1 MRAPDTLVMSVSNMS
16 CASCAGRVD
25 KALWQ
30 LPGVLAVDVNLA
42 TETVQVTYTPD
53 LASRADFI
61 AASTAAG
68 YAAQEHSEDSH
79 GQVQARKQQLAEA
92 YGRRSRLAAFLAAP
106 VIILGMGGHILP
118 GFERLIADV
127 IGQKANWIIQCIFA
141 TAVLFGPGL
150 DFYRRGFPALWRG
163 APDMNSLVALGT
175 GAAYAFSLIA
185 TFLPQILP
193 EGVSGVYYEPASLI
207 VVLILFGR
215 DLENR
220 AKGRTGKAIQSL
232 LGLRVKTAQVR
243 RAGEFVDCPIEEIVV
258 GDVLSLRPGER
269 VAVDGVVHEGSSY
282 IDESMITGEPRPVEK
297 STGAALTAGTVNG
310 MGHVIYEARR
320 VGHDTTL
327 SQIIQLV
334 EQAQGAKLPIKAL
347 VDRLTLWFVPMVLTL
362 SFVTVTV
369 WMIWGPAPALPYA
382 LVAGVCVLIIA
393 CPCAMGLATPTSIM
407 VGTGRAAEMGVLFC
421 KGDALQLLADVDVI
435 AFDKTGTLTRGQPVL
450 TDLDVADGLG
460 RRAALQV
467 MASVEQ
473 GSDHPIA
480 RAIVMAAAEEGL
492 DLLPIQDGQTYAG
505 LGLSAH
511 VAGEE
516 VILGTERFMRERGID
531 VKGYHGSAEALASQG
546 KSVIFAARAGQVIAL
561 AGVSDALK
569 PSTQGAIARLK
580 AAGITV
586 VMLTGDRR
594 DAALQIAADLGIDQ
608 VHAELLPADKS
619 RVLAELKTKARQSA
633 FVGDGINDAPAL
645 AAADIGIALGTGT
658 DVAVESADIVL
669 MSGDL
674 LGVVNAIEMSRLTLR
689 NIKQNL
695 FWAFGY
701 NVALIP
707 VAADIKTIS
716 ALSTATS
723 VPVPNAMPMSAAASA
738 GASLMPSPTNANWR
752 ALVFSSAK
760 TRLLSAGSNSA

>member
-92 YGRRSRLAAFLAAP
+92 YGRRSRLAVFLAAP

-185 TFLPQILP
+185 TFLPQVLP

-243 RAGEFVDCPIEEIVV
+243 RAGEFVECPIEEIVV
-258 GDVLSLRPGER
+258 GDVLGLRPGER
-269 VAVDGVVHEGSSY
+269 VAVDGVVYEGSSY

-362 SFVTVTV
+362 AFVTVTV

-407 VGTGRAAEMGVLFC
+407 VGTGRAAEMGVLFR

-569 PSTQGAIARLK
+569 PSTQGAIAQLK

-619 RVLAELKTKARQSA
+619 RVLAELKTKARQLA

-707 VAADIKTIS
+707 VAAGALYPAFGMLLSPILAAAAM
-716 ALSTATS
+716 ALSSIFVLA
-723 VPVPNAMPMSAAASA
+723 NALRLRYVRAA
-738 GASLMPSPTNANWR
+738 R
-752 ALVFSSAK
+752 
-760 TRLLSAGSNSA
+760 

>member
-25 KALWQ
+25 KALRQ

-42 TETVQVTYTPD
+42 TETAQVTYTPD

-185 TFLPQILP
+185 TFLPQVLP

-243 RAGEFVDCPIEEIVV
+243 RAGEFVECPIEEIVV

-407 VGTGRAAEMGVLFC
+407 VGTGRAAEMGVLFR

-619 RVLAELKTKARQSA
+619 RVLAELKTKARQLA

-707 VAADIKTIS
+707 VAAGALYPAFGMLLSPILAAAAM
-716 ALSTATS
+716 ALSSIFVLA
-723 VPVPNAMPMSAAASA
+723 NALRLRYVRAA
-738 GASLMPSPTNANWR
+738 R
-752 ALVFSSAK
+752 
-760 TRLLSAGSNSA
+760 

>member
-42 TETVQVTYTPD
+42 TETVQVTYTPG

-92 YGRRSRLAAFLAAP
+92 YGRRSRLAVFLAAP

-193 EGVSGVYYEPASLI
+193 EGVSGVYYEHASLI
-207 VVLILFGR
+207 VVLIIFGR

-243 RAGEFVDCPIEEIVV
+243 RAGEFVECPIEEIVV

-347 VDRLTLWFVPMVLTL
+347 VDRLTLWFVPMVLIL
-362 SFVTVTV
+362 AFVTVTV

-407 VGTGRAAEMGVLFC
+407 VGTGRAAEMGVLFR

-569 PSTQGAIARLK
+569 PSTQGAIAQLK

-619 RVLAELKTKARQSA
+619 RVLAELKTKARQLA

-707 VAADIKTIS
+707 VAAGALYPAFGMLLSPILAAAAM
-716 ALSTATS
+716 ALSSIFVLA
-723 VPVPNAMPMSAAASA
+723 NALRLRYVRAA
-738 GASLMPSPTNANWR
+738 R
-752 ALVFSSAK
+752 
-760 TRLLSAGSNSA
+760 

>member
-1 MRAPDTLVMSVSNMS
+1 
-16 CASCAGRVD
+16 
-25 KALWQ
+25 
-30 LPGVLAVDVNLA
+30 
-42 TETVQVTYTPD
+42 
-53 LASRADFI
+53 
-61 AASTAAG
+61 
-68 YAAQEHSEDSH
+68 
-79 GQVQARKQQLAEA
+79 
-92 YGRRSRLAAFLAAP
+92 
-106 VIILGMGGHILP
+106 
-118 GFERLIADV
+118 
-127 IGQKANWIIQCIFA
+127 
-141 TAVLFGPGL
+141 
-150 DFYRRGFPALWRG
+150 
-163 APDMNSLVALGT
+163 
-175 GAAYAFSLIA
+175 
-185 TFLPQILP
+185 
-193 EGVSGVYYEPASLI
+193 

-243 RAGEFVDCPIEEIVV
+243 RAGKFVECPIEEIVV

-362 SFVTVTV
+362 AFVTVTV

-407 VGTGRAAEMGVLFC
+407 VGTGRAAEMGVLFR

-531 VKGYHGSAEALASQG
+531 VKGYHASAEALASQG

-619 RVLAELKTKARQSA
+619 RVLAELKTKARQLA

-707 VAADIKTIS
+707 VAAGALYPAFGMLLSPILAAAAM
-716 ALSTATS
+716 ALSSIFVLA
-723 VPVPNAMPMSAAASA
+723 NALRLRYVRAA
-738 GASLMPSPTNANWR
+738 R
-752 ALVFSSAK
+752 
-760 TRLLSAGSNSA
+760 

>member
-25 KALWQ
+25 KALRQ

-42 TETVQVTYTPD
+42 TETAQVTYTPD

-61 AASTAAG
+61 VASTAAG
-68 YAAQEHSEDSH
+68 YAAQEHSEDNH

-92 YGRRSRLAAFLAAP
+92 YSRRSRLAAFLAAP

-185 TFLPQILP
+185 TFLPQVLP

-243 RAGEFVDCPIEEIVV
+243 RAGEFVECPIEEIIV

-362 SFVTVTV
+362 AFVTVTV

-407 VGTGRAAEMGVLFC
+407 VGTGRAAEMGVLFR

-531 VKGYHGSAEALASQG
+531 VKEYHGSAEALASQG

-619 RVLAELKTKARQSA
+619 RVLAELKTKARQLA

-707 VAADIKTIS
+707 VAAGALYPAFGMLLSPILAAAAM
-716 ALSTATS
+716 ALSSIFVLA
-723 VPVPNAMPMSAAASA
+723 NALRLRYVRAA
-738 GASLMPSPTNANWR
+738 R
-752 ALVFSSAK
+752 
-760 TRLLSAGSNSA
+760 

>member
-25 KALWQ
+25 KALRQ

-42 TETVQVTYTPD
+42 TETAQVTYTPD

-185 TFLPQILP
+185 TFLPQVLP

-362 SFVTVTV
+362 AFVTVTV

-407 VGTGRAAEMGVLFC
+407 VGTGRAAEMGVLFR

-619 RVLAELKTKARQSA
+619 RVLAELKTKARQLA

-707 VAADIKTIS
+707 VAAGALYPAFGMLLSPILAAAAM
-716 ALSTATS
+716 ALSSIFVLA
-723 VPVPNAMPMSAAASA
+723 NALRLRYVRAA
-738 GASLMPSPTNANWR
+738 R
-752 ALVFSSAK
+752 
-760 TRLLSAGSNSA
+760 

>member
-68 YAAQEHSEDSH
+68 YAAQQHSEDSH

-92 YGRRSRLAAFLAAP
+92 YGRRSRLAVFLAAP
-106 VIILGMGGHILP
+106 VIILGMGGHVLP

-243 RAGEFVDCPIEEIVV
+243 RAGKFVECPIEEIVV

-297 STGAALTAGTVNG
+297 STGVALTAGTVNG

-362 SFVTVTV
+362 AFVTVTV

-407 VGTGRAAEMGVLFC
+407 VGTGRAAEMGVLFR

-569 PSTQGAIARLK
+569 PSTQGAIAQLK

-619 RVLAELKTKARQSA
+619 RVLAELKTKARQLA

-707 VAADIKTIS
+707 VAAGALYPAFGMLLSPILAAAAM
-716 ALSTATS
+716 ALSSIFVLA
-723 VPVPNAMPMSAAASA
+723 NALRLRYVRAA
-738 GASLMPSPTNANWR
+738 R
-752 ALVFSSAK
+752 
-760 TRLLSAGSNSA
+760 

>member
-1 MRAPDTLVMSVSNMS
+1 MRAPNTFVMSVSNMS

-25 KALWQ
+25 KALRQ

-42 TETVQVTYTPD
+42 TETAQVTYTPD

-92 YGRRSRLAAFLAAP
+92 YGRRSRLAVFLAAP
-106 VIILGMGGHILP
+106 VIILGMGGHVLP

-362 SFVTVTV
+362 AFVTVTV

-407 VGTGRAAEMGVLFC
+407 VGTGRAAEMGVLFR

-569 PSTQGAIARLK
+569 PSTQGAIAQLK

-619 RVLAELKTKARQSA
+619 RVLAELKTKARQLA

-707 VAADIKTIS
+707 VAAGALYPAFGMLLSPILAAAAM
-716 ALSTATS
+716 ALSSIFVLA
-723 VPVPNAMPMSAAASA
+723 NALRLRYVRAA
-738 GASLMPSPTNANWR
+738 R
-752 ALVFSSAK
+752 
-760 TRLLSAGSNSA
+760 

>member
-185 TFLPQILP
+185 TFLPQVLP

-243 RAGEFVDCPIEEIVV
+243 RAGEFVECPIEEIVV

-362 SFVTVTV
+362 AFVTVTV

-407 VGTGRAAEMGVLFC
+407 VGTGRAAEMGVLFR

-569 PSTQGAIARLK
+569 PSTQGAIAQLK

-619 RVLAELKTKARQSA
+619 RVLAELKTKARQLA

-707 VAADIKTIS
+707 VAAGALYPAFGMLLSPILAAAAM
-716 ALSTATS
+716 ALSSIFVLA
-723 VPVPNAMPMSAAASA
+723 NALRLRYVRAA
-738 GASLMPSPTNANWR
+738 R
-752 ALVFSSAK
+752 
-760 TRLLSAGSNSA
+760 

>member
-25 KALWQ
+25 KALRQ

-42 TETVQVTYTPD
+42 TETVQVTYTPG

-92 YGRRSRLAAFLAAP
+92 YGRRSRLAVFLAAP

-118 GFERLIADV
+118 GSERLIADV

-185 TFLPQILP
+185 TFLPQVLP

-243 RAGEFVDCPIEEIVV
+243 RAGEFVECPIEEIVV

-347 VDRLTLWFVPMVLTL
+347 VDRLTLWFVPMVLIL
-362 SFVTVTV
+362 AFVTVTV

-407 VGTGRAAEMGVLFC
+407 VGTGRAAEMGVLFR

-569 PSTQGAIARLK
+569 PSTQGAIAQLK

-619 RVLAELKTKARQSA
+619 RVLAELKTKARQLA

-707 VAADIKTIS
+707 VAAGALYPAFGMLLSPILAAAAM
-716 ALSTATS
+716 ALSSIFVLA
-723 VPVPNAMPMSAAASA
+723 NALRLRYVRAA
-738 GASLMPSPTNANWR
+738 R
-752 ALVFSSAK
+752 
-760 TRLLSAGSNSA
+760 

>member
-1 MRAPDTLVMSVSNMS
+1 
-16 CASCAGRVD
+16 
-25 KALWQ
+25 
-30 LPGVLAVDVNLA
+30 
-42 TETVQVTYTPD
+42 
-53 LASRADFI
+53 
-61 AASTAAG
+61 
-68 YAAQEHSEDSH
+68 
-79 GQVQARKQQLAEA
+79 
-92 YGRRSRLAAFLAAP
+92 
-106 VIILGMGGHILP
+106 
-118 GFERLIADV
+118 
-127 IGQKANWIIQCIFA
+127 
-141 TAVLFGPGL
+141 
-150 DFYRRGFPALWRG
+150 
-163 APDMNSLVALGT
+163 
-175 GAAYAFSLIA
+175 
-185 TFLPQILP
+185 
-193 EGVSGVYYEPASLI
+193 PASLI

-362 SFVTVTV
+362 AFVTVTV

-407 VGTGRAAEMGVLFC
+407 VGTGRAAEMGVLFR

-492 DLLPIQDGQTYAG
+492 DLLPSQDGQTYAG

-569 PSTQGAIARLK
+569 PSTQGAIAQLK

-619 RVLAELKTKARQSA
+619 RVLAELKTKARQLA

-707 VAADIKTIS
+707 VAAGALYPAFGMLLSPILAAAAM
-716 ALSTATS
+716 ALSSIFVLA
-723 VPVPNAMPMSAAASA
+723 NALRLRYVRAA
-738 GASLMPSPTNANWR
+738 R
-752 ALVFSSAK
+752 
-760 TRLLSAGSNSA
+760 

>member
-1 MRAPDTLVMSVSNMS
+1 
-16 CASCAGRVD
+16 VD

-92 YGRRSRLAAFLAAP
+92 YGRRSRLAVFLAAP
-106 VIILGMGGHILP
+106 VIILGMGGHVLP

-243 RAGEFVDCPIEEIVV
+243 RAGKFVECPIEEIVV

-362 SFVTVTV
+362 AFVTVTV

-407 VGTGRAAEMGVLFC
+407 VGTGRAAEMGVLFR

-569 PSTQGAIARLK
+569 PSTQGAIAQLK

-619 RVLAELKTKARQSA
+619 RVLAELKTKARQLA

-707 VAADIKTIS
+707 VAAGALYPAFGMLLSPILAAAAM
-716 ALSTATS
+716 ALSSIFVLA
-723 VPVPNAMPMSAAASA
+723 NALRLRYVRAA
-738 GASLMPSPTNANWR
+738 R
-752 ALVFSSAK
+752 
-760 TRLLSAGSNSA
+760 

>member
-25 KALWQ
+25 KALRQ

-42 TETVQVTYTPD
+42 TETAQVTYTPD

-185 TFLPQILP
+185 TFLPQVLP

-362 SFVTVTV
+362 AFVTVTV

-407 VGTGRAAEMGVLFC
+407 VGTGRAAEMGVLFR

-516 VILGTERFMRERGID
+516 VILGTERFMRERGLD

-569 PSTQGAIARLK
+569 PSTQGAIAQLK

-619 RVLAELKTKARQSA
+619 RVLAELKTKARQLA

-707 VAADIKTIS
+707 VAAGALYPAFGMLLSPILAAAAM
-716 ALSTATS
+716 ALSSIFVLA
-723 VPVPNAMPMSAAASA
+723 NALRLRYVRAA
-738 GASLMPSPTNANWR
+738 R
-752 ALVFSSAK
+752 
-760 TRLLSAGSNSA
+760 

>member
-42 TETVQVTYTPD
+42 TETVQVTYTPG

-92 YGRRSRLAAFLAAP
+92 YGRRSRLAVFLAAP

-185 TFLPQILP
+185 TFLPQVLP

-243 RAGEFVDCPIEEIVV
+243 RAGEFVECPIEEIVV

-347 VDRLTLWFVPMVLTL
+347 VDRLTLWFVPMVLIL
-362 SFVTVTV
+362 AFVTVTV

-407 VGTGRAAEMGVLFC
+407 VGTGRAAEMGVLFR

-569 PSTQGAIARLK
+569 PSTQGAIAQLK

-619 RVLAELKTKARQSA
+619 RVLAELKTKARQLA

-689 NIKQNL
+689 NIEQNL

-707 VAADIKTIS
+707 VAAGALYPAFGMLLSPILAAAAM
-716 ALSTATS
+716 ALSSIFVLA
-723 VPVPNAMPMSAAASA
+723 NALRLRYVRAA
-738 GASLMPSPTNANWR
+738 R
-752 ALVFSSAK
+752 
-760 TRLLSAGSNSA
+760 

>member
-1 MRAPDTLVMSVSNMS
+1 
-16 CASCAGRVD
+16 
-25 KALWQ
+25 
-30 LPGVLAVDVNLA
+30 
-42 TETVQVTYTPD
+42 VTYTPD

-362 SFVTVTV
+362 AFATVTV

-407 VGTGRAAEMGVLFC
+407 VGTGRAAEMGVLFR

-460 RRAALQV
+460 RRATLQV

-492 DLLPIQDGQTYAG
+492 ELLPIQDGQTYAG

-531 VKGYHGSAEALASQG
+531 VKGYHASAEALASQG

-619 RVLAELKTKARQSA
+619 RVLAELKTKARQLA

-707 VAADIKTIS
+707 VAAGALYPAFGMLLSPILAAAAM
-716 ALSTATS
+716 ALSSIFVLA
-723 VPVPNAMPMSAAASA
+723 NALRLRYVRAA
-738 GASLMPSPTNANWR
+738 R
-752 ALVFSSAK
+752 
-760 TRLLSAGSNSA
+760 

>member
-25 KALWQ
+25 KALRQ

-42 TETVQVTYTPD
+42 TETAQVTYTPD

-92 YGRRSRLAAFLAAP
+92 YGRRSRLAVFLAAP

-185 TFLPQILP
+185 TFLPQVLP

-362 SFVTVTV
+362 AFVTVTV

-407 VGTGRAAEMGVLFC
+407 VGTGRAAEMGVLFR

-531 VKGYHGSAEALASQG
+531 MKGYHASAEALASQG

-569 PSTQGAIARLK
+569 PSTQGAIAQLK

-619 RVLAELKTKARQSA
+619 RVLAELKTKARQLA

-707 VAADIKTIS
+707 VAAGALYPAFGMLLSPILAAAAM
-716 ALSTATS
+716 ALSSIFVLA
-723 VPVPNAMPMSAAASA
+723 NALRLRYVRAA
-738 GASLMPSPTNANWR
+738 R
-752 ALVFSSAK
+752 
-760 TRLLSAGSNSA
+760 

>member
-92 YGRRSRLAAFLAAP
+92 YGRRSRLAVFLAAP

-185 TFLPQILP
+185 TFLPQVLP

-243 RAGEFVDCPIEEIVV
+243 RAGEFVKCPIEEIVV

-347 VDRLTLWFVPMVLTL
+347 VDRLTLWFVPMVLIL
-362 SFVTVTV
+362 AFVTVTV

-407 VGTGRAAEMGVLFC
+407 VGTGRAAEMGVLFR

-569 PSTQGAIARLK
+569 PSTQGAIAQLK

-619 RVLAELKTKARQSA
+619 RVLAELKTKARQLA

-707 VAADIKTIS
+707 VAAGALYPAFGMLLSPILAAAAM
-716 ALSTATS
+716 ALSSIFVLA
-723 VPVPNAMPMSAAASA
+723 NALRLRYVRAA
-738 GASLMPSPTNANWR
+738 R
-752 ALVFSSAK
+752 
-760 TRLLSAGSNSA
+760 

>member
-92 YGRRSRLAAFLAAP
+92 YGRRSRLAVFLAAP

-243 RAGEFVDCPIEEIVV
+243 RAGEFVECPIEEIVV

-362 SFVTVTV
+362 AFVTVTV

-407 VGTGRAAEMGVLFC
+407 VGTGRAAEMGVLFR

-569 PSTQGAIARLK
+569 PSTQGAIAQLK

-619 RVLAELKTKARQSA
+619 RVLAELKTKARQLA

-707 VAADIKTIS
+707 VAAGALYPAFGMLLSPILAAAAM
-716 ALSTATS
+716 ALSSIFVLA
-723 VPVPNAMPMSAAASA
+723 NALRLRYVRAA
-738 GASLMPSPTNANWR
+738 R
-752 ALVFSSAK
+752 
-760 TRLLSAGSNSA
+760 

>member
-1 MRAPDTLVMSVSNMS
+1 MS

-42 TETVQVTYTPD
+42 TETVQVTYTPG

-92 YGRRSRLAAFLAAP
+92 YGRRSRLAVFLAAP

-185 TFLPQILP
+185 TFLPQVLP

-243 RAGEFVDCPIEEIVV
+243 RAGKFVECPIEEIVV

-362 SFVTVTV
+362 AFVTVTV

-407 VGTGRAAEMGVLFC
+407 VGTGRAAEMGVLFR

-569 PSTQGAIARLK
+569 PSTQGAIAQLK

-619 RVLAELKTKARQSA
+619 RVLAELKTKARQLA

-707 VAADIKTIS
+707 VAAGALYPAFGMLLSPILAAAAM
-716 ALSTATS
+716 ALSSIFVLA
-723 VPVPNAMPMSAAASA
+723 NALRLRYVRAA
-738 GASLMPSPTNANWR
+738 R
-752 ALVFSSAK
+752 
-760 TRLLSAGSNSA
+760 

>member
-1 MRAPDTLVMSVSNMS
+1 
-16 CASCAGRVD
+16 
-25 KALWQ
+25 
-30 LPGVLAVDVNLA
+30 
-42 TETVQVTYTPD
+42 
-53 LASRADFI
+53 
-61 AASTAAG
+61 
-68 YAAQEHSEDSH
+68 
-79 GQVQARKQQLAEA
+79 
-92 YGRRSRLAAFLAAP
+92 
-106 VIILGMGGHILP
+106 
-118 GFERLIADV
+118 
-127 IGQKANWIIQCIFA
+127 
-141 TAVLFGPGL
+141 
-150 DFYRRGFPALWRG
+150 
-163 APDMNSLVALGT
+163 
-175 GAAYAFSLIA
+175 
-185 TFLPQILP
+185 LP

-243 RAGEFVDCPIEEIVV
+243 RAGEFVECPIEEIVV

-347 VDRLTLWFVPMVLTL
+347 VDRLTLWFVPMVLIL
-362 SFVTVTV
+362 AFVTVTV

-407 VGTGRAAEMGVLFC
+407 VGTGRAAEMGVLFR

-569 PSTQGAIARLK
+569 PSTQGAIAQLK

-619 RVLAELKTKARQSA
+619 RVLAELKTKARQLA

-707 VAADIKTIS
+707 VAAGALYPAFGMLLSPILAAAAM
-716 ALSTATS
+716 ALSSIFVLA
-723 VPVPNAMPMSAAASA
+723 NALRLRYVRAA
-738 GASLMPSPTNANWR
+738 R
-752 ALVFSSAK
+752 
-760 TRLLSAGSNSA
+760 

>member
-1 MRAPDTLVMSVSNMS
+1 MSAPDTFVMSVNNMS

-25 KALWQ
+25 KALRQ
-30 LPGVLAVDVNLA
+30 VPGVLAVDVNLA
-42 TETVQVTYTPD
+42 TETAQVTFAPD
-53 LASRADFI
+53 QASRVDFL

-68 YAAQEHSEDSH
+68 YAAQEHSEDNRE
-79 GQVQARKQQLAEA
+79 QVQARKEQRTETC
-92 YGRRSRLAAFLAAP
+92 GRRSRLAAVLAAP
-106 VIILGMGGHILP
+106 VILLGMGGHILP
-118 GFERLIADV
+118 GFETLITAV
-127 IGQKANWIIQCIFA
+127 IGQKVNWIIQCIFA

-243 RAGEFVDCPIEEIVV
+243 RAGEFVECPIEEIVV

-347 VDRLTLWFVPMVLTL
+347 VDRLTLWFVPMVLTVA
-362 SFVTVTV
+362 FVTVTV

-407 VGTGRAAEMGVLFC
+407 VGTGRAAEMGVLFR

-516 VILGTERFMRERGID
+516 VILGTERFMRERGLD

-569 PSTQGAIARLK
+569 PSTQGAIAQLK

-619 RVLAELKTKARQSA
+619 RVLAELKTKARQLA

-707 VAADIKTIS
+707 VEAGALYPAFGMLLSPILAAAAM
-716 ALSTATS
+716 ALSSIFVLA
-723 VPVPNAMPMSAAASA
+723 NALRLRYVRAA
-738 GASLMPSPTNANWR
+738 R
-752 ALVFSSAK
+752 
-760 TRLLSAGSNSA
+760 

>member
-1 MRAPDTLVMSVSNMS
+1 MS

-25 KALWQ
+25 KALRQ

-42 TETVQVTYTPD
+42 TETAQVTYTPD

-106 VIILGMGGHILP
+106 VIILGMGGHVLP

-243 RAGEFVDCPIEEIVV
+243 RAGKFVECPIEEIVV

-362 SFVTVTV
+362 AFVTVTV

-407 VGTGRAAEMGVLFC
+407 VGTGRAAEMGVLFR

-492 DLLPIQDGQTYAG
+492 ELLPIQDGQTYAG

-569 PSTQGAIARLK
+569 PSTQGAIAQLK

-619 RVLAELKTKARQSA
+619 RVLAELKTKARQLA

-707 VAADIKTIS
+707 VAAGALYPAFGMLLSPILAAAAM
-716 ALSTATS
+716 ALSSIFVLA
-723 VPVPNAMPMSAAASA
+723 NALRLRYVRAA
-738 GASLMPSPTNANWR
+738 R
-752 ALVFSSAK
+752 
-760 TRLLSAGSNSA
+760 

>member
-25 KALWQ
+25 KALRQ

-92 YGRRSRLAAFLAAP
+92 YGRRSRLAVFLAAP
-106 VIILGMGGHILP
+106 VIILGMGGHVLP

-185 TFLPQILP
+185 TFLPQVLP

-243 RAGEFVDCPIEEIVV
+243 RAGEFVECPIEEIVV

-362 SFVTVTV
+362 AFVTVTV

-407 VGTGRAAEMGVLFC
+407 VGTGRAAEMGVLFR

-569 PSTQGAIARLK
+569 PSTQWAIAQLK

-619 RVLAELKTKARQSA
+619 RVLAELKTKARQLA

-707 VAADIKTIS
+707 VAAGALYPAFGMLLSPILAAAAM
-716 ALSTATS
+716 ALSSIFVLA
-723 VPVPNAMPMSAAASA
+723 NALRLRYVRAA
-738 GASLMPSPTNANWR
+738 R
-752 ALVFSSAK
+752 
-760 TRLLSAGSNSA
+760 

>member
-1 MRAPDTLVMSVSNMS
+1 M
-16 CASCAGRVD
+16 
-25 KALWQ
+25 
-30 LPGVLAVDVNLA
+30 
-42 TETVQVTYTPD
+42 
-53 LASRADFI
+53 
-61 AASTAAG
+61 
-68 YAAQEHSEDSH
+68 
-79 GQVQARKQQLAEA
+79 QARKQQLAEA
-92 YGRRSRLAAFLAAP
+92 YGRRSRFVAVLAAR
-106 VIILGMGGHILP
+106 VIILGMGGHVLP

-163 APDMNSLVALGT
+163 EPDMNSLVALAT

-185 TFLPQILP
+185 TFLPQVLP

-243 RAGEFVDCPIEEIVV
+243 RAGEFVECPIEEIIV

-407 VGTGRAAEMGVLFC
+407 VGTGRAAEMGVLFR

-516 VILGTERFMRERGID
+516 VILGTERFMRERGLD

-707 VAADIKTIS
+707 VAAGALYPAFGMLLSPILAAAAM
-716 ALSTATS
+716 ALSSIFVLA
-723 VPVPNAMPMSAAASA
+723 NALRLRYVRAA
-738 GASLMPSPTNANWR
+738 R
-752 ALVFSSAK
+752 
-760 TRLLSAGSNSA
+760 

>member
-92 YGRRSRLAAFLAAP
+92 YGRRSRLAVFLAAP
-106 VIILGMGGHILP
+106 VIILGMGGHVLP

-185 TFLPQILP
+185 TFLPQVLP

-362 SFVTVTV
+362 AFVTVTV

-407 VGTGRAAEMGVLFC
+407 VGTGRAAEMGVLFR

-569 PSTQGAIARLK
+569 PSTQGAIAQLK

-619 RVLAELKTKARQSA
+619 RVLAELKTKARQLA

-707 VAADIKTIS
+707 VAAGALYPAFGMLLSPILAAAAM
-716 ALSTATS
+716 ALSSIFVLA
-723 VPVPNAMPMSAAASA
+723 NALRLRYVRAA
-738 GASLMPSPTNANWR
+738 R
-752 ALVFSSAK
+752 
-760 TRLLSAGSNSA
+760 

>member
-42 TETVQVTYTPD
+42 TETVQVTYTPG

-92 YGRRSRLAAFLAAP
+92 YGRRSRLAVFLAAP

-185 TFLPQILP
+185 TFLPQVLP

-232 LGLRVKTAQVR
+232 LGLRMKTAQVR
-243 RAGEFVDCPIEEIVV
+243 RAGEFVECPIEEIVV

-269 VAVDGVVHEGSSY
+269 VAVDGVVHEGSSH

-347 VDRLTLWFVPMVLTL
+347 VDRLTLWFVPMVLIL
-362 SFVTVTV
+362 AFVTVTV

-407 VGTGRAAEMGVLFC
+407 VGTGRAAEMGVLFR

-569 PSTQGAIARLK
+569 PSTQGAIAQLK

-619 RVLAELKTKARQSA
+619 RVLAELKTKARQLA

-707 VAADIKTIS
+707 VAAGALYPAFGMLLSPILAAAAM
-716 ALSTATS
+716 ALSSIFVLA
-723 VPVPNAMPMSAAASA
+723 NALRLRYVRAA
-738 GASLMPSPTNANWR
+738 R
-752 ALVFSSAK
+752 
-760 TRLLSAGSNSA
+760 

>member
-25 KALWQ
+25 KALRQ

-42 TETVQVTYTPD
+42 TETAQVTYTPD

-163 APDMNSLVALGT
+163 APDMNSLVALAT

-185 TFLPQILP
+185 TFLPQVLP

-334 EQAQGAKLPIKAL
+334 EQAQGAKFPIKAL

-362 SFVTVTV
+362 AFVTVTV

-407 VGTGRAAEMGVLFC
+407 VGTGRAAEMGVLFR

-707 VAADIKTIS
+707 VAAGALYPAFGMLLSPILAAAAM
-716 ALSTATS
+716 ALSSIFVLA
-723 VPVPNAMPMSAAASA
+723 NALRLRYVRAA
-738 GASLMPSPTNANWR
+738 R
-752 ALVFSSAK
+752 
-760 TRLLSAGSNSA
+760 

>member
-185 TFLPQILP
+185 TFLPQVLP

-243 RAGEFVDCPIEEIVV
+243 RAGEFVECPIEEIVV
-258 GDVLSLRPGER
+258 GDVLGLRPGER
-269 VAVDGVVHEGSSY
+269 VAVDGVVYEGSSY

-362 SFVTVTV
+362 AFVTVTV

-407 VGTGRAAEMGVLFC
+407 VGTGRAAEMGVLFR

-569 PSTQGAIARLK
+569 PSTQGAIAQLK

-619 RVLAELKTKARQSA
+619 RVLAELKTKARQLA

-707 VAADIKTIS
+707 VAAGALYPAFGMLLSPILAAAAM
-716 ALSTATS
+716 ALSSIFVLA
-723 VPVPNAMPMSAAASA
+723 NALRLRYVRAA
-738 GASLMPSPTNANWR
+738 R
-752 ALVFSSAK
+752 
-760 TRLLSAGSNSA
+760 

>member
-42 TETVQVTYTPD
+42 TETVQVTYTPG

-92 YGRRSRLAAFLAAP
+92 YGRRSRLAVFLAAP

-185 TFLPQILP
+185 TFLPQVLP

-243 RAGEFVDCPIEEIVV
+243 RAGEFVECPIEEIVV

-362 SFVTVTV
+362 AFVTVTV

-407 VGTGRAAEMGVLFC
+407 VGTGRAAEMGVLFR

-569 PSTQGAIARLK
+569 PSTQGAIAQLK

-619 RVLAELKTKARQSA
+619 RVLAELKTKARQLA

-707 VAADIKTIS
+707 VAAGALYPAFGMLLSPILAAAAM
-716 ALSTATS
+716 ALSSIFVLA
-723 VPVPNAMPMSAAASA
+723 NALRLRYVRAA
-738 GASLMPSPTNANWR
+738 R
-752 ALVFSSAK
+752 
-760 TRLLSAGSNSA
+760 

>member
-25 KALWQ
+25 KALRQ

-42 TETVQVTYTPD
+42 TETAQVTYTPD

-185 TFLPQILP
+185 TFLPQVLP

-362 SFVTVTV
+362 AFVTVTV

-407 VGTGRAAEMGVLFC
+407 VGTGRAAEMGVLFR

-516 VILGTERFMRERGID
+516 VILGTERFMREREID

-619 RVLAELKTKARQSA
+619 RVLAELKTKARQLA

-707 VAADIKTIS
+707 VAAGALYPAFGMLLSPILAAAAM
-716 ALSTATS
+716 ALSSIFVLA
-723 VPVPNAMPMSAAASA
+723 NALRLRYVRAA
-738 GASLMPSPTNANWR
+738 R
-752 ALVFSSAK
+752 
-760 TRLLSAGSNSA
+760 

>member
-25 KALWQ
+25 KALRQ

-42 TETVQVTYTPD
+42 TETAQVTYAPD

-61 AASTAAG
+61 VASTAAG

-118 GFERLIADV
+118 GFERLIADA

-185 TFLPQILP
+185 TFLPQVLP

-362 SFVTVTV
+362 AFATVTV

-407 VGTGRAAEMGVLFC
+407 VGTGRAAEMGVLFR

-531 VKGYHGSAEALASQG
+531 VKGYHASAEALASKG

-619 RVLAELKTKARQSA
+619 RVLAELKTKARQLA

-707 VAADIKTIS
+707 VAAGALYPAFGMLLSPILAAAAM
-716 ALSTATS
+716 ALSSIFVLA
-723 VPVPNAMPMSAAASA
+723 NALRLRYVRAA
-738 GASLMPSPTNANWR
+738 R
-752 ALVFSSAK
+752 
-760 TRLLSAGSNSA
+760 

>member
-42 TETVQVTYTPD
+42 TETVQVTYTPG

-92 YGRRSRLAAFLAAP
+92 YGRRSRLAVFLAAP

-185 TFLPQILP
+185 TFLPQVLP

-243 RAGEFVDCPIEEIVV
+243 RAGEFVECPIEEIVV
-258 GDVLSLRPGER
+258 GDVLGLRPGER
-269 VAVDGVVHEGSSY
+269 VAVDGVVYEGSSY

-347 VDRLTLWFVPMVLTL
+347 VDRLTLWFVPMVLIL
-362 SFVTVTV
+362 AFVTVTV

-407 VGTGRAAEMGVLFC
+407 VGTGRAAEMGVLFR

-569 PSTQGAIARLK
+569 PSTQGAIAQLK

-619 RVLAELKTKARQSA
+619 RVLAELKTKARQLA

-707 VAADIKTIS
+707 VAAGALYPAFGMLLSPILAAAAM
-716 ALSTATS
+716 ALSSIFVLA
-723 VPVPNAMPMSAAASA
+723 NALRLRYVRAA
-738 GASLMPSPTNANWR
+738 R
-752 ALVFSSAK
+752 
-760 TRLLSAGSNSA
+760 

>member
-1 MRAPDTLVMSVSNMS
+1 APDTLVMSVSNMS

-42 TETVQVTYTPD
+42 TETVQVTYTPG

-92 YGRRSRLAAFLAAP
+92 YGRRSRLAVFLAAP

-185 TFLPQILP
+185 TFLPQVLP

-243 RAGEFVDCPIEEIVV
+243 RAGEFVECPIEEIVV

-347 VDRLTLWFVPMVLTL
+347 VDRLTLWFVPMVLIL
-362 SFVTVTV
+362 AFVTVTV

-407 VGTGRAAEMGVLFC
+407 VGTGRAAEMGVLFR

-569 PSTQGAIARLK
+569 PSTQGAIAQLK

-619 RVLAELKTKARQSA
+619 RVLAELKTKARQLA

-707 VAADIKTIS
+707 VAAGALYPAFGMLLSPILAAAAM
-716 ALSTATS
+716 ALSSIFVLA
-723 VPVPNAMPMSAAASA
+723 NALRLRYVRAA
-738 GASLMPSPTNANWR
+738 M
-752 ALVFSSAK
+752 
-760 TRLLSAGSNSA
+760 

>member
-25 KALWQ
+25 KALRQ

-92 YGRRSRLAAFLAAP
+92 YGRRSRLAVFLAAP
-106 VIILGMGGHILP
+106 VIILGMGGHVLP

-185 TFLPQILP
+185 TFLPQVLP

-362 SFVTVTV
+362 AFVTVTV

-407 VGTGRAAEMGVLFC
+407 VGTGRAAEMGVLFR

-569 PSTQGAIARLK
+569 PSTQGAIAQLK

-619 RVLAELKTKARQSA
+619 RVLAELKTKARQLA

-707 VAADIKTIS
+707 VAAGALYPAFGMLLSPILAAAAM
-716 ALSTATS
+716 ALSSIFVLA
-723 VPVPNAMPMSAAASA
+723 NALRLRYVRAA
-738 GASLMPSPTNANWR
+738 R
-752 ALVFSSAK
+752 
-760 TRLLSAGSNSA
+760 

>member
-42 TETVQVTYTPD
+42 TETVQVTYTPG

-92 YGRRSRLAAFLAAP
+92 YGRRSRLAVFLAAP

-243 RAGEFVDCPIEEIVV
+243 RAGEFVECPIEEIVV

-347 VDRLTLWFVPMVLTL
+347 VDRLTLWFVPMVLIL
-362 SFVTVTV
+362 AFVTVTV

-407 VGTGRAAEMGVLFC
+407 VGTGRAAEMGVLFR

-569 PSTQGAIARLK
+569 PSTQGAIAQLK

-619 RVLAELKTKARQSA
+619 RVLAELKTKARQLA

-707 VAADIKTIS
+707 VAAGALYPAFGMLLSPILAAAAM
-716 ALSTATS
+716 ALSSIFVLA
-723 VPVPNAMPMSAAASA
+723 NALRLRYVRAA
-738 GASLMPSPTNANWR
+738 M
-752 ALVFSSAK
+752 
-760 TRLLSAGSNSA
+760 

>member
-42 TETVQVTYTPD
+42 TETVQVTYTPG

-92 YGRRSRLAAFLAAP
+92 YGRRSRLAVFLAAP

-185 TFLPQILP
+185 TFLPQVLP

-243 RAGEFVDCPIEEIVV
+243 RAGEFVECPIEEIVV

-347 VDRLTLWFVPMVLTL
+347 VDRLTLWFVPMVLIL
-362 SFVTVTV
+362 AFVTVTV

-407 VGTGRAAEMGVLFC
+407 VGTGRAAEMGVLFR

-511 VAGEE
+511 VSGEE

-569 PSTQGAIARLK
+569 PSTQGAIAQLK

-619 RVLAELKTKARQSA
+619 RVLAELKTKARQLA

-707 VAADIKTIS
+707 VAAGALYPAFGMLLSPILAAAAM
-716 ALSTATS
+716 ALSSIFVLA
-723 VPVPNAMPMSAAASA
+723 NALRLRYVRAA
-738 GASLMPSPTNANWR
+738 R
-752 ALVFSSAK
+752 
-760 TRLLSAGSNSA
+760 

>member
-25 KALWQ
+25 KALRQ

-42 TETVQVTYTPD
+42 TETAQVTYTPD

-106 VIILGMGGHILP
+106 VIILGMGGHVLP

-185 TFLPQILP
+185 TFLPQVLP

-362 SFVTVTV
+362 AFVTVTV

-407 VGTGRAAEMGVLFC
+407 VGTGRAAEMGVLFR

-619 RVLAELKTKARQSA
+619 RVLAELKTKARQLA

-707 VAADIKTIS
+707 VAAGALYPAFGMLLSPILAAAAM
-716 ALSTATS
+716 ALSSIFVLA
-723 VPVPNAMPMSAAASA
+723 NALRLRYVRAA
-738 GASLMPSPTNANWR
+738 R
-752 ALVFSSAK
+752 
-760 TRLLSAGSNSA
+760 

>member
-1 MRAPDTLVMSVSNMS
+1 MRAPDTFVMSVSNMS

-25 KALWQ
+25 NALRQ

-42 TETVQVTYTPD
+42 TETAQVTYAPD

-106 VIILGMGGHILP
+106 VIILGMGGHVLP

-362 SFVTVTV
+362 AFVTVTV

-407 VGTGRAAEMGVLFC
+407 VGTGRAAEMGVLFR

-531 VKGYHGSAEALASQG
+531 VKGYHASAEALASQG

-569 PSTQGAIARLK
+569 PSTQGAIAQLK

-619 RVLAELKTKARQSA
+619 RVLAELKTKARQLA

-707 VAADIKTIS
+707 VAAGALYPAFGMLLSPILAAAAM
-716 ALSTATS
+716 ALSSIFVLA
-723 VPVPNAMPMSAAASA
+723 NALRLRYVRAA
-738 GASLMPSPTNANWR
+738 R
-752 ALVFSSAK
+752 
-760 TRLLSAGSNSA
+760 

>member
-1 MRAPDTLVMSVSNMS
+1 
-16 CASCAGRVD
+16 VD

-42 TETVQVTYTPD
+42 TETVQVTYTPG

-92 YGRRSRLAAFLAAP
+92 YGRRSRLAVFLAAP

-185 TFLPQILP
+185 TFLPQVLP

-362 SFVTVTV
+362 AFVTVTV

-407 VGTGRAAEMGVLFC
+407 VGTGRAAEMGVLFR

-569 PSTQGAIARLK
+569 PSTQGAIAQLK

-619 RVLAELKTKARQSA
+619 RVLAELKTKARQLA

-707 VAADIKTIS
+707 VAAGALYPAFGMLLSPILAAAAM
-716 ALSTATS
+716 ALSSIFVLA
-723 VPVPNAMPMSAAASA
+723 NALRLRYVRAA
-738 GASLMPSPTNANWR
+738 R
-752 ALVFSSAK
+752 
-760 TRLLSAGSNSA
+760 